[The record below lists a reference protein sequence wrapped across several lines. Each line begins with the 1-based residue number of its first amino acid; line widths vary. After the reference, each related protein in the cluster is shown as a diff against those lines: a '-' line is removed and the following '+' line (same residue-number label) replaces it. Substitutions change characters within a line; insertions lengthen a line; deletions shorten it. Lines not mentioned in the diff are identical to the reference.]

1 MSICLDTVPA
11 LETQMDGWMDGWKE
25 TDTTGIISCSAS
37 TAGWHVIIRVKF
49 LQYHLVITALQ
60 HHLEMRIRQIMT
72 LFGIRSMEYV
82 LQQLTDITEVAA
94 QVCDRHI

>member
-11 LETQMDGWMDGWKE
+11 LETQMDGWMEGDGYYWYNIMLRKHCRLAC
-25 TDTTGIISCSAS
+25 DNKGQISTVSFGHNS
-37 TAGWHVIIRVKF
+37 T
-49 LQYHLVITALQ
+49 TAL
-60 HHLEMRIRQIMT
+60 HLEMRIRQIMT